1 MIIVQSPLRISFLG
15 GGTDFADYYLQE
27 GGAVLSTSI
36 DKYIFVTIKRRF
48 DALFRIGYTTTETA
62 EVVDDIKH
70 ELIREALRMTGVQPG
85 VEITTM
91 GDIPSAGSGLGSSST
106 VTVGSLHAM
115 YALQGDLPTADQLAR
130 GACQIEIGTL
140 GKPIGVQDQ
149 YAAAFGGLR
158 FYEFSTDGSVVS
170 ERVEIDRNTLLH
182 LNESLLLF
190 FTGLT
195 RKAEGVLNEQRQ
207 NIQSRLGEL
216 NEIKAMAY
224 TARDELRKGNI
235 EALGDLL
242 DRNWTLKK
250 RLASNVSNPEI
261 DAMYAAARGAGALG
275 GKITGAG
282 GGGFL
287 LLFCPPDRRAAVRQA
302 LGGKQ
307 ELPFALEP
315 NGSKVIFDYRR

>member
-15 GGTDFADYYLQE
+15 GGTDFADYYLAE
-27 GGAVLSTSI
+27 GGAVLSSTI
-36 DKYIFVTIKRRF
+36 DKYIFVTVKRRF
-48 DALFRIGYTTTETA
+48 DRLFRIGYTTTETA

-70 ELIREALRMTGVQPG
+70 ELIREALRLTGVEPG

-106 VTVGSLHAM
+106 VTVGGLHAL
-115 YALQGDLPTADQLAR
+115 YALQGDLVTSAALAR
-130 GACQIEIGTL
+130 QACQIEIETL
-140 GKPIGVQDQ
+140 NKPIGVQDQ

-158 FYEFSTDGSVVS
+158 FYEFRTDGQVTT
-170 ERVEIDRNTLLH
+170 ERVHLDGNTLLH
-182 LNESLLLF
+182 LNESLMLF
-190 FTGLT
+190 FTGIT
-195 RKAEGVLNEQRQ
+195 RRAEGVLSEQKA
-207 NIQSRLGEL
+207 NIAGRLSEL

-224 TARDELRKGNI
+224 EARAELKAGRI
-235 EALGDLL
+235 ESLGRLL
-242 DRNWTLKK
+242 DAGWQLKK
-250 RLASNVSNPEI
+250 RLASNVSNAEI
-261 DAMYAAARGAGALG
+261 DDMYRLALKAGALG

-287 LLFCPPDRRAAVRQA
+287 LLFCPPDRRAAIRAA
-302 LGGKQ
+302 LRGKQ

>member
-27 GGAVLSTSI
+27 GGAVLSSSI

-48 DALFRIGYTTTETA
+48 DRLFRIGYTTTETA

-70 ELIREALRMTGVQPG
+70 ELIREALRLTGVQPG

-106 VTVGSLHAM
+106 VTVGALHAM
-115 YALQGDLPTADQLAR
+115 YALQGDLPTAEQLAQ
-130 GACQIEIGTL
+130 GSCKIEIETL

-158 FYEFSTDGSVVS
+158 FYEFGKDGKVVS
-170 ERVEIDRNTLLH
+170 QRVAIDSSTLLH
-182 LNESLLLF
+182 LNESLMLF

-207 NIQSRLGEL
+207 NIQARLAEL

-224 TARDELRKGNI
+224 EARDELLKGNI
-235 EALGDLL
+235 EALGALL

-250 RLASNVSNPEI
+250 RLASNVSNADI
-261 DAMYAAARGAGALG
+261 DAMYAAARGAGAFG

-287 LLFCPPDRRAAVRQA
+287 LLFCPPDRRGAVRQA
-302 LGGKQ
+302 LAGKQ
-307 ELPFALEP
+307 ELPFTLEP

>member
-15 GGTDFADYYLQE
+15 GGTDFADYYRQE

-70 ELIREALRMTGVQPG
+70 ELIREALRLTGVQPG

-106 VTVGSLHAM
+106 VTVGALHAM
-115 YALQGDLPTADQLAR
+115 YALQGDLPTAEHLAR
-130 GACQIEIGTL
+130 GSCQIEIETL

-158 FYEFSTDGSVVS
+158 FYEFNTNGSVTS
-170 ERVEIDRNTLLH
+170 ERLLLDRNTLLH

-195 RKAEGVLNEQRQ
+195 RKAEGVLSEQRQ
-207 NIQSRLGEL
+207 NIRNRLAEL

-224 TARDELRKGNI
+224 QARTELQKGNI
-235 EALGDLL
+235 EALGELL

-261 DAMYAAARGAGALG
+261 DAMYSAARSAGALG

-302 LGGKQ
+302 LAGRQ
-307 ELPFALEP
+307 ELTFALEP

>member
-15 GGTDFADYYLQE
+15 GGTDFADYYQRD
-27 GGAVLSTSI
+27 GGAVLSSSI

-48 DALFRIGYTTTETA
+48 DSLFRIGYTTTETS

-115 YALQGDLPTADQLAR
+115 YALQGELPTADQLAR
-130 GACQIEIGTL
+130 GACQIEIETL

-158 FYEFSTDGSVVS
+158 FYEYRTDGTVVS
-170 ERVEIDRNTLLH
+170 ERVPIDRNTLLH
-182 LNESLLLF
+182 LNESLMLF

-195 RKAEGVLNEQRQ
+195 RKAEGVLSEQR
-207 NIQSRLGEL
+207 R
-216 NEIKAMAY
+216 
-224 TARDELRKGNI
+224 
-235 EALGDLL
+235 
-242 DRNWTLKK
+242 
-250 RLASNVSNPEI
+250 AS
-261 DAMYAAARGAGALG
+261 
-275 GKITGAG
+275 
-282 GGGFL
+282 
-287 LLFCPPDRRAAVRQA
+287 C
-302 LGGKQ
+302 
-307 ELPFALEP
+307 
-315 NGSKVIFDYRR
+315 